1 MDEIQ
6 KRILQD
12 RFAKQ
17 EANEDYKM
25 QRKLERNLM
34 SDGRIAFLEN
44 DLFSWFRKK
53 LVEDGNNMGIRNS
66 ILLYKAMRYGIN
78 E

>member
-66 ILLYKAMRYGIN
+66 ILLYKSMRYGIN